1 MKETIHRG
9 TVHKLDQE
17 VQDALNQTEP
27 HDYYERLERIEALVK
42 KLVAASGDIMILSR
56 TAYNKGFSDGMS
68 GDNYN
73 SPYSTKDERS
83 ADYTFGFDAGTKE
96 LES

>member
-1 MKETIHRG
+1 MKETIPQ
-9 TVHKLDQE
+9 LDAE

-42 KLVAASGDIMILSR
+42 KLAVESEDMMILSQ
-56 TAYNKGFSDGMS
+56 TAYNRGFSDGMS

-83 ADYTFGFDAGTKE
+83 ADYAFGFQMGTKE
-96 LES
+96 YES

>member
-1 MKETIHRG
+1 MNTIINELH
-9 TVHKLDQE
+9 TE
-17 VQDALNQTEP
+17 VQNALNETEP
-27 HDYYERLERIEALVK
+27 HDYYERLERMDALVK
-42 KLVAASGDIMILSR
+42 KLRTTSKDTMVLSR

>member
-1 MKETIHRG
+1 MNTIINQLH
-9 TVHKLDQE
+9 TE
-17 VQDALNQTEP
+17 VQNALNETEP
-27 HDYYERLERIEALVK
+27 HDYYERLERMDALVK
-42 KLVAASGDIMILSR
+42 KLRATSKDTMFLSR

-83 ADYTFGFDAGTKE
+83 ADYAIGFDAGTKE
-96 LES
+96 LDWS

>member
-1 MKETIHRG
+1 MNDTILQ
-9 TVHKLDQE
+9 LDAE

-42 KLVAASGDIMILSR
+42 KLAVQSEDMMILSQ
-56 TAYNKGFSDGMS
+56 TAYNRGFSDGMS

-83 ADYTFGFDAGTKE
+83 ADYAFGFQMGTKE
-96 LES
+96 YES